1 MGSQTQD
8 KDKVV
13 RTAVQRQAQ
22 ASERWFGDSEMYG
35 RQMQIPSSE
44 TRGWKGSARKKLEK
58 QAAKMGAGMNLGW
71 SEKWN
76 DSDIDD
82 AAA

>member
-22 ASERWFGDSEMYG
+22 ASGRWFGDSEMCG
-35 RQMQIPSSE
+35 HEIQTASSE

-58 QAAKMGAGMNLGW
+58 QAAKMGAGMNSGW

-82 AAA
+82 ASA

>member
-44 TRGWKGSARKKLEK
+44 TRG
-58 QAAKMGAGMNLGW
+58 
-71 SEKWN
+71 
-76 DSDIDD
+76 
-82 AAA
+82 